1 MYRNTRSICSVT
13 GTYMVYCRSI
23 IFLKQTNS
31 EKKKSEFWLSVVGEF
46 GVGVKRNWMKI
57 VKRYKVSVIR

>member
-1 MYRNTRSICSVT
+1 
-13 GTYMVYCRSI
+13 MVYCRSI
-23 IFLKQTNS
+23 TFLKQTNS
-31 EKKKSEFWLSVVGEF
+31 EKKKSEFCLSEVGEF